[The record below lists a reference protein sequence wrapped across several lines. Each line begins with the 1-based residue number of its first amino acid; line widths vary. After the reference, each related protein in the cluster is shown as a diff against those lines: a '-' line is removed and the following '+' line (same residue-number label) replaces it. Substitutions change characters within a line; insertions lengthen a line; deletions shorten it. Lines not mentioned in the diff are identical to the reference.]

1 MKVGA
6 TDVGGAVSRFT
17 SVGKAFGR
25 NMSSN
30 NQPVAP
36 GKTAPGGG
44 ARNSSIELL
53 RILSMFMI
61 LLHHLVVHNV
71 VDYKAMDPGI
81 FRFLLQF
88 LFVSGGKVG
97 VVIFFAISAWFMAD
111 AATGVKASFRR
122 VWMLEKEAL
131 FYGVVLGFGCYLT
144 IDGVGLGA
152 LLHGVFPLMSSI
164 WWYTTAYAGFLIVF
178 PFLADGLRAL
188 GRKRHLSLCAVLF
201 FVIGV
206 VGLLPVSPV
215 VTGAMGM
222 MYLFVLIS
230 AYKWYV
236 ASEHAF
242 DPLKLIA
249 VGAMLLL
256 PYVLASLAAK
266 ALLDVSTGAYITSE
280 TKTPILLI
288 GFGIFLLF
296 ERIHFYSPVVNKVA
310 ACSLSV
316 YLITEFPA
324 IASRMWQGPFSL
336 DVMAASP
343 AGFAYAIALCI
354 AVYIACTALDG
365 MRRWLFS
372 KGIDAAWSGFFE
384 RSWGLLATRGRTVL
398 GKACEL
404 LR

>member
-1 MKVGA
+1 MV
-6 TDVGGAVSRFT
+6 
-17 SVGKAFGR
+17 
-25 NMSSN
+25 
-30 NQPVAP
+30 
-36 GKTAPGGG
+36 
-44 ARNSSIELL
+44 L
-53 RILSMFMI
+53 
-61 LLHHLVVHNV
+61 
-71 VDYKAMDPGI
+71 
-81 FRFLLQF
+81 
-88 LFVSGGKVG
+88 
-97 VVIFFAISAWFMAD
+97 AD
-111 AATGVKASFRR
+111 AATGVKASLRR
-122 VWMLEKEAL
+122 VWMLEKEVL
-131 FYGVVLGFGCYLT
+131 FYSAVLGVGCYL
-144 IDGVGLGA
+144 IMDGVGFGA
-152 LLHGVFPLMSSI
+152 LLRGVFPLMSSI

-178 PFLADGLRAL
+178 PFLADGLRAM

-280 TKTPILLI
+280 TKTPILLM

-296 ERIHFYSPVVNKVA
+296 ERMHFYSPVVNKVA

-336 DVMAASP
+336 DAMAASP

-354 AVYIACTALDG
+354 AVYIACTALDS

-384 RSWGLLATRGRTVL
+384 QSWGLLAARGRIVL

-404 LR
+404 LRYLCFVK

>member
-1 MKVGA
+1 
-6 TDVGGAVSRFT
+6 
-17 SVGKAFGR
+17 
-25 NMSSN
+25 
-30 NQPVAP
+30 
-36 GKTAPGGG
+36 
-44 ARNSSIELL
+44 
-53 RILSMFMI
+53 MFMI

-88 LFVSGGKVG
+88 FFVSGGKVG
-97 VVIFFAISAWFMAD
+97 VVIFFAISAWFLAD
-111 AATGVKASFRR
+111 ASTGVKASLRR
-122 VWMLEKEAL
+122 VWMFEKEVL
-131 FYGVVLGFGCYLT
+131 FYSVVLGVGCYL
-144 IDGVGLGA
+144 IMDGVGFGA
-152 LLHGVFPLMSSI
+152 LLRGVFPLMSSI

-178 PFLADGLRAL
+178 PFLADGLRAM

-236 ASEHAF
+236 APEHAF
-242 DPLKLIA
+242 NPLKLIA

-280 TKTPILLI
+280 TKTPILLM

-296 ERIHFYSPVVNKVA
+296 ERMHFYSPVVNKVA

-336 DVMAASP
+336 DAMAASP
-343 AGFAYAIALCI
+343 AGFAYAIVLCA
-354 AVYIACTALDG
+354 AVYIACAAVDDT
-365 MRRWLFS
+365 RRWLFS

-384 RSWGLLATRGRTVL
+384 QSWGLLAIRGRIVL

>member
-1 MKVGA
+1 
-6 TDVGGAVSRFT
+6 
-17 SVGKAFGR
+17 
-25 NMSSN
+25 
-30 NQPVAP
+30 
-36 GKTAPGGG
+36 
-44 ARNSSIELL
+44 
-53 RILSMFMI
+53 MFMI
-61 LLHHLVVHNV
+61 MLHHLVVHNV

-88 LFVSGGKVG
+88 FFVSGGKVG
-97 VVIFFAISAWFMAD
+97 VVIFFAISAWFLAD

-144 IDGVGLGA
+144 IDGVGFGA

-236 ASEHAF
+236 APEHAF

-256 PYVLASLAAK
+256 PYVLASLAVK

-296 ERIHFYSPVVNKVA
+296 ERMHFYSPVVNKVA
-310 ACSLSV
+310 ACSLPV

>member
-1 MKVGA
+1 
-6 TDVGGAVSRFT
+6 
-17 SVGKAFGR
+17 
-25 NMSSN
+25 MSST
-30 NQPVAP
+30 NQAAAP
-36 GKTAPGGG
+36 SEKRSGGG

-71 VDYKAMDPGI
+71 VDYKVMDPGI

-97 VVIFFAISAWFMAD
+97 VVIFFAISAWFLAD
-111 AATGVKASFRR
+111 AATGVKASLRR
-122 VWMLEKEAL
+122 IWMLEKEVL
-131 FYGVVLGFGCYLT
+131 FYSVVLGVGCYL
-144 IDGVGLGA
+144 IMDGVGFGA
-152 LLHGVFPLMSSI
+152 LLRGVFPLMSSI

-178 PFLADGLRAL
+178 PFLADGLRAM

-236 ASEHAF
+236 APEHAF

-249 VGAMLLL
+249 VGATLLL

-280 TKTPILLI
+280 TKTPILLM

-296 ERIHFYSPVVNKVA
+296 ERMHFYSPVVNKVA

-336 DVMAASP
+336 DAMAASP

-384 RSWGLLATRGRTVL
+384 RSWGLLVTRGRTVL

>member
-1 MKVGA
+1 
-6 TDVGGAVSRFT
+6 
-17 SVGKAFGR
+17 
-25 NMSSN
+25 
-30 NQPVAP
+30 
-36 GKTAPGGG
+36 
-44 ARNSSIELL
+44 
-53 RILSMFMI
+53 MFMI

-88 LFVSGGKVG
+88 FFVSGGKVG
-97 VVIFFAISAWFMAD
+97 VVIFFSISAWFLAD
-111 AATGVKASFRR
+111 AATGVKASLRR
-122 VWMLEKEAL
+122 VWMLEKEVL
-131 FYGVVLGFGCYLT
+131 FYGIVLGAGCYLT
-144 IDGVGLGA
+144 MDGVGLGA

-236 ASEHAF
+236 APEHAF

-280 TKTPILLI
+280 TKTPILLM

-296 ERIHFYSPVVNKVA
+296 ERMHFYNPVVNKVA

-324 IASRMWQGPFSL
+324 ILSRMWQGPFSL
-336 DVMAASP
+336 DAMAASS
-343 AGFAYAIALCI
+343 AGFAYAIVLCA

-365 MRRWLFS
+365 TRRWLFS

-384 RSWGLLATRGRTVL
+384 QLWGLLAIRGRIVL
-398 GKACEL
+398 GRACEL

>member
-1 MKVGA
+1 
-6 TDVGGAVSRFT
+6 
-17 SVGKAFGR
+17 
-25 NMSSN
+25 MSSN
-30 NQPVAP
+30 NQAAVP
-36 GKTAPGGG
+36 GKTSRGG

-61 LLHHLVVHNV
+61 MLHHLVVHNV

-97 VVIFFAISAWFMAD
+97 VVIFFAISAWFLAD
-111 AATGVKASFRR
+111 AATGVKASLRR
-122 VWMLEKEAL
+122 VWMLEKEVL
-131 FYGVVLGFGCYLT
+131 FYSVVFGVGCYL
-144 IDGVGLGA
+144 IMDGVGFGA
-152 LLHGVFPLMSSI
+152 LLRGVFPLMSSI

-178 PFLADGLRAL
+178 PFLTDGLRAM

-236 ASEHAF
+236 APEHAF

-280 TKTPILLI
+280 TKTPILLM

-296 ERIHFYSPVVNKVA
+296 ERMHFYSPVVNKVA

-336 DVMAASP
+336 DAMAASP
-343 AGFAYAIALCI
+343 AGFAYAIVLCA
-354 AVYIACTALDG
+354 AVYIACAAVDG
-365 MRRWLFS
+365 TRRWLFS

-384 RSWGLLATRGRTVL
+384 QSWGLLAIRGRIVL

>member
-1 MKVGA
+1 
-6 TDVGGAVSRFT
+6 
-17 SVGKAFGR
+17 
-25 NMSSN
+25 
-30 NQPVAP
+30 
-36 GKTAPGGG
+36 
-44 ARNSSIELL
+44 
-53 RILSMFMI
+53 MFMI
-61 LLHHLVVHNV
+61 TLHHLVVHNV

-88 LFVSGGKVG
+88 FFVSGGKVG
-97 VVIFFAISAWFMAD
+97 VVIFFAISAWFLAD
-111 AATGVKASFRR
+111 VATGVKASLRR
-122 VWMLEKEAL
+122 VWMLEKEVL
-131 FYGVVLGFGCYLT
+131 FYSVVLGVGCYL
-144 IDGVGLGA
+144 IMDGVGFGA
-152 LLHGVFPLMSSI
+152 LLRGVFPLMSSI

-178 PFLADGLRAL
+178 PFLADGLRAM

-236 ASEHAF
+236 APEHAF

-280 TKTPILLI
+280 TKTPILLM

-296 ERIHFYSPVVNKVA
+296 ERMHFYSPVVNKVA

-336 DVMAASP
+336 DAMAASP
-343 AGFAYAIALCI
+343 AGFAYAIVLCA
-354 AVYIACTALDG
+354 AVYIACAAVDG
-365 MRRWLFS
+365 TRRWLFS
-372 KGIDAAWSGFFE
+372 KGIDAAWSDFFE
-384 RSWGLLATRGRTVL
+384 RSWSLLATRGRTVL
-398 GKACEL
+398 GRACEL

>member
-1 MKVGA
+1 
-6 TDVGGAVSRFT
+6 
-17 SVGKAFGR
+17 
-25 NMSSN
+25 MSST
-30 NQPVAP
+30 NQAAAP
-36 GKTAPGGG
+36 SEKRSGGG

-111 AATGVKASFRR
+111 AATGVKASLRR
-122 VWMLEKEAL
+122 VWMLEKEVL
-131 FYGVVLGFGCYLT
+131 FYSVVLGVGCYL
-144 IDGVGLGA
+144 IMDGVGFGA
-152 LLHGVFPLMSSI
+152 LLRGVFPLMSSI

-178 PFLADGLRAL
+178 PFLADGLRAM

-236 ASEHAF
+236 APEHAF

-256 PYVLASLAAK
+256 PYVLASLTAK

-280 TKTPILLI
+280 TKTPILLM

-296 ERIHFYSPVVNKVA
+296 ERMHFYSPVVNKVA

-336 DVMAASP
+336 DAMAASP

>member
-1 MKVGA
+1 
-6 TDVGGAVSRFT
+6 
-17 SVGKAFGR
+17 
-25 NMSSN
+25 
-30 NQPVAP
+30 
-36 GKTAPGGG
+36 
-44 ARNSSIELL
+44 
-53 RILSMFMI
+53 MFMI

-88 LFVSGGKVG
+88 FFVSGGKVG
-97 VVIFFAISAWFMAD
+97 VVIFFAISAWFLAD
-111 AATGVKASFRR
+111 AATGVKASLRR
-122 VWMLEKEAL
+122 VWMLEKEVL
-131 FYGVVLGFGCYLT
+131 FYSVVLGVGCYL
-144 IDGVGLGA
+144 IMDGVGFGA
-152 LLHGVFPLMSSI
+152 LLRGVFPLMSSI

-178 PFLADGLRAL
+178 PFLADGLRAM

-236 ASEHAF
+236 APEHAF
-242 DPLKLIA
+242 NPLKLIA

-280 TKTPILLI
+280 TKTPILLM

-296 ERIHFYSPVVNKVA
+296 ERMHFYSPEVNKVA

-384 RSWGLLATRGRTVL
+384 RSWGLLAIRGRIVL

>member
-6 TDVGGAVSRFT
+6 TDVGGVVSCFT
-17 SVGKAFGR
+17 SVSKAFGR

-30 NQPVAP
+30 NQAATP
-36 GKTAPGGG
+36 GEKRSGGG

-97 VVIFFAISAWFMAD
+97 VVIFFVISAWFLAD

-122 VWMLEKEAL
+122 VWMLEKEVL
-131 FYGVVLGFGCYLT
+131 FYGVVLGTGCYLT

-152 LLHGVFPLMSSI
+152 LVRGVFPLMSSI
-164 WWYTTAYAGFLIVF
+164 WWYTTAYVGFLIVF

-188 GRKRHLSLCAVLF
+188 GRKRHLSLCAVMF

-236 ASEHAF
+236 APKHAF

-296 ERIHFYSPVVNKVA
+296 ERMHFYSPVVNKVA

-324 IASRMWQGPFSL
+324 IASRMWHGSFSL

-343 AGFAYAIALCI
+343 VGFAYAIALCI

-384 RSWGLLATRGRTVL
+384 RLWGLLATRGRTVL

>member
-1 MKVGA
+1 MKVGT
-6 TDVGGAVSRFT
+6 TDVGGAACCFT

-111 AATGVKASFRR
+111 AATGVKASLRR

-236 ASEHAF
+236 APEHAF

-266 ALLDVSTGAYITSE
+266 ALLDVSTGTYITSE
-280 TKTPILLI
+280 TKTPILLM

-296 ERIHFYSPVVNKVA
+296 ERMHFYSPVVNKVA

>member
-6 TDVGGAVSRFT
+6 TDVGSAAYCFT
-17 SVGKAFGR
+17 SVSKAFGR

-36 GKTAPGGG
+36 GKTARG

-97 VVIFFAISAWFMAD
+97 VVIFFSISAWFLAD
-111 AATGVKASFRR
+111 AATGVKASLRR
-122 VWMLEKEAL
+122 VWMLEKEVL
-131 FYGVVLGFGCYLT
+131 FYGIVLGAGCYLT
-144 IDGVGLGA
+144 MDGVGLGA

-236 ASEHAF
+236 APEHAF

-296 ERIHFYSPVVNKVA
+296 ERMHFYSPVVNKVA

-336 DVMAASP
+336 DAMAASP

-365 MRRWLFS
+365 TRRWLFS

>member
-1 MKVGA
+1 
-6 TDVGGAVSRFT
+6 
-17 SVGKAFGR
+17 
-25 NMSSN
+25 MSST
-30 NQPVAP
+30 NQAAAP
-36 GKTAPGGG
+36 GEKRSGD

-53 RILSMFMI
+53 RILSMFII
-61 LLHHLVVHNV
+61 LVHHLVVHNV

-97 VVIFFAISAWFMAD
+97 VVIFFAISAWFLAD
-111 AATGVKASFRR
+111 AATDVKASFRR
-122 VWMLEKEAL
+122 VLMLEKEVL
-131 FYGVVLGFGCYLT
+131 FYGVVLGVGCYLT
-144 IDGVGLGA
+144 IDGVGLGV
-152 LLHGVFPLMSSI
+152 LLRGVFPLLSSI

-178 PFLADGLRAL
+178 PFLADGLRAM
-188 GRKRHLSLCAVLF
+188 GCKRHLSLCVVLF

-236 ASEHAF
+236 APEHAF

-296 ERIHFYSPVVNKVA
+296 ERMHFYSSVVNKVA
-310 ACSLSV
+310 AYSLSV

-336 DVMAASP
+336 DAMAASP
-343 AGFAYAIALCI
+343 AGFAYAIVLCV
-354 AVYIACTALDG
+354 AVYIACTIVDG
-365 MRRWLFS
+365 TRRWLFS

-384 RSWGLLATRGRTVL
+384 RSWGLLVTRGRTVL
-398 GKACEL
+398 GKACKL